1 MIGSS
6 RACAGSRSATLVDR
20 PRCLDRDR
28 QSRPSGSLSRGTG
41 RRIFFADPLKP
52 HLKERPLAKGTQ
64 VNYRLGLDLLHR
76 QGVTTLSFSDLTSH
90 KANLYIQKIK
100 REHGGAAAVQQKTLL
115 SNLWQFAREFPDFD
129 GGDRSNPMTGKEI
142 KQPYTVAQE
151 HEPWPEHV
159 QDRFLDKCDENLFL
173 AFHLLICTG
182 QRVSDVATM
191 KRSQYDGTHI
201 VLTQQKDR
209 SKTPM
214 TIKAP
219 KVLRDV
225 LAKARKSNSSEYLL
239 THKWGRPY
247 SVQSLSLRIR
257 ETLRAIGHGEYT
269 THGLRK
275 NAGIMLA
282 ENGATVPQI
291 MAALGHKTPKMALY
305 YCRLANQKL
314 LAEQASEILDL
325 AFAKRGE
332 RREAKRAANVAAARA
347 RLKVVR

>member
-1 MIGSS
+1 
-6 RACAGSRSATLVDR
+6 
-20 PRCLDRDR
+20 
-28 QSRPSGSLSRGTG
+28 
-41 RRIFFADPLKP
+41 
-52 HLKERPLAKGTQ
+52 
-64 VNYRLGLDLLHR
+64 
-76 QGVTTLSFSDLTSH
+76 
-90 KANLYIQKIK
+90 
-100 REHGGAAAVQQKTLL
+100 
-115 SNLWQFAREFPDFD
+115 
-129 GGDRSNPMTGKEI
+129 MTGKEI

-151 HEPWPEHV
+151 HEPWPEQV
-159 QDRFLDKCDENLFL
+159 QDDFLAACDENLYL
-173 AFHLLICTG
+173 A
-182 QRVSDVATM
+182 SM

-257 ETLRAIGHGEYT
+257 ETLRRIGHGEYT

-332 RREAKRAANVAAARA
+332 QREAKATAEVAANRA
-347 RLKVVR
+347 RLKLVR